1 MPPWIQAENI
11 SWYEQSELN
20 ILKCFTYVPVVIT
33 FGVFAFLLVYYV
45 AVSTPFLSFESYFR
59 RFYKQIFGE
68 KTSIVYLSVKLF
80 IASLRNFLNFP

>member
-33 FGVFAFLLVYYV
+33 FGVFLFLLIYYV
-45 AVSTPFLSFESYFR
+45 A
-59 RFYKQIFGE
+59 FYLYP
-68 KTSIVYLSVKLF
+68 SILGDYYGTWG
-80 IASLRNFLNFP
+80 IAYMWPNE

>member
-33 FGVFAFLLVYYV
+33 FGVFAFLLIYYV
-45 AVSTPFLSFESYFR
+45 AVGTTIPLLCCRLKVGLRANHQFKINR
-59 RFYKQIFGE
+59 WQFY
-68 KTSIVYLSVKLF
+68 L
-80 IASLRNFLNFP
+80 LNYS